1 MNRSKMKLQKITDE
15 SLRAMYRFYRN
26 NQLVHSFVQRF
37 STRTLGVRE
46 KVTGGTQN
54 KKKR

>member
-1 MNRSKMKLQKITDE
+1 MELEKINIE
-15 SLRAMYRFYRN
+15 SLRAMYRFYQN
-26 NQLVHSFVQRF
+26 NQLVQLF

-54 KKKR
+54 KKTR